1 MNQIMHR
8 IKQGLTL
15 PLAALALVV
24 TSLSFS
30 IFTDAEV
37 MAAPI
42 NMQIVAMPH
51 PDDERQAWSLIEG
64 SSDNYKVFVYFTRGE
79 QSSFCDKP
87 SLQTHWNEVS
97 PGVLPNAKWS
107 TQCHN
112 ARISSTLGF
121 LNTMSQTDSA
131 IPGGFS
137 MSRSKT
143 VWPNSQGKSLGHVDA
158 GSTLIQDN
166 SAKVFYSS
174 SEPFASN
181 NSAKGRVIFFNLGD
195 GDLTQAE
202 VDWAIRSIRDN
213 PSLYGL
219 PSIPFYNIVG
229 PYSNAR
235 YSNCY
240 HYDHG
245 DHRVIHQSL
254 WNTNFNVSWQAGATC
269 ASDPDVKRTG
279 TVSNYGWSNAV
290 GMNGKTRVGALER
303 YYGWL
308 NSNDFGWS
316 AETDQNG
323 YKIFNKTQKFWVR
336 NW

>member
-1 MNQIMHR
+1 MNKIMHR

-15 PLAALALVV
+15 PLAALALIV

-30 IFTDAEV
+30 VFTDAEV

-42 NMQIVAMPH
+42 HMQIVAMPH
-51 PDDERQAWSLIEG
+51 PDDEHQAWSLIEG
-64 SSDNYKVFVYFTRGE
+64 SSGNYKVLVYFTRGE
-79 QSSFCDKP
+79 QTAYCANP

-97 PGVLPNAKWS
+97 PSVLPNAKWS

-166 SAKVFYSS
+166 SAKIFYSS
-174 SEPFASN
+174 REPFQSN
-181 NSAKGRVIFFNLGD
+181 NAAMGRVIFFNLGD
-195 GDLTQAE
+195 GDLTESE
-202 VDWAIRSIRDN
+202 VNWAIRSVRDN

-229 PYSNAR
+229 SFRNAG
-235 YSNCY
+235 YPGCY
-240 HYDHG
+240 VYNHG
-245 DHRVIHQSL
+245 DHVAVHRSL
-254 WNTNFNVSWQAGATC
+254 WNTNFNVSWQAAATC
-269 ASDPDVKRTG
+269 PSDPDVRRTG
-279 TVSNYGWSNAV
+279 TMSNYAWNNIV
-290 GMNGKTRVGALER
+290 GMDGVTRTGALQR
-303 YYGWL
+303 HYGWL
-308 NSNDFGWS
+308 NGDKYGFKATTIKDSVFS
-316 AETDQNG
+316 Q
-323 YKIFNKTQKFWVR
+323 TQKFWVR